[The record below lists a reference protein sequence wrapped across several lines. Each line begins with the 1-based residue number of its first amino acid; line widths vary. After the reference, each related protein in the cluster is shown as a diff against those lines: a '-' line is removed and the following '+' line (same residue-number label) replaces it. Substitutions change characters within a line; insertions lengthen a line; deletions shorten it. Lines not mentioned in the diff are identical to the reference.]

1 MDCLLFEREEVQF
14 LHEDE
19 DFIYS
24 FHRFDSGKV
33 TFRRLWPAA
42 KSQECEVVL
51 YPSGEK
57 SIVNIA
63 VIVLYKA
70 VTSGQKLQGFLPDVL
85 KTMVNLYDSKEG
97 LISNLKKAIAAFPGQ
112 TRIASVDNIIEFIA
126 PYSLWT
132 VLSYNHNT
140 Y

>member
-1 MDCLLFEREEVQF
+1 M
-14 LHEDE
+14 
-19 DFIYS
+19 
-24 FHRFDSGKV
+24 
-33 TFRRLWPAA
+33 
-42 KSQECEVVL
+42 L